1 MAAWLDRFS
10 LSSIGPPT
18 VCAPP
23 GESRQG
29 QYFLLQRVVGGDRH
43 FSRAVHFRHLS
54 QEGQPMI
61 RPTLQEIELPLMNH
75 FMSDRIQELLFRI
88 RGSVAESHKER
99 ERQANF
105 PTALTD

>member
-1 MAAWLDRFS
+1 
-10 LSSIGPPT
+10 
-18 VCAPP
+18 
-23 GESRQG
+23 
-29 QYFLLQRVVGGDRH
+29 
-43 FSRAVHFRHLS
+43 
-54 QEGQPMI
+54 MI